1 MRALALRQVPY
12 PVCARTLY
20 SSHYGQQTSHIRFWA
35 GFNPALS
42 ERFRQQAEEARLGI
56 TSGCE
61 PAASLLSGC
70 SMVRKTKR
78 EILDII
84 AVWAALESAAAAS
97 AAVAASDAQLAALG
111 GEFQALTS
119 TNLADQLQDYSRAN
133 LTFHQSIIQLGGC
146 GLMAE
151 MAGDLFVHVRAIRTR
166 AIHQADRAER
176 SLREHAAIITALRA
190 RDAKR
195 AAILVRDHALG
206 LATHVEE
213 HWAFPE
219 K

>member
-1 MRALALRQVPY
+1 
-12 PVCARTLY
+12 
-20 SSHYGQQTSHIRFWA
+20 
-35 GFNPALS
+35 
-42 ERFRQQAEEARLGI
+42 
-56 TSGCE
+56 
-61 PAASLLSGC
+61 
-70 SMVRKTKR
+70 
-78 EILDII
+78 
-84 AVWAALESAAAAS
+84 
-97 AAVAASDAQLAALG
+97 
-111 GEFQALTS
+111 
-119 TNLADQLQDYSRAN
+119 
-133 LTFHQSIIQLGGC
+133 
-146 GLMAE
+146 MAE

-190 RDAKR
+190 RDAER